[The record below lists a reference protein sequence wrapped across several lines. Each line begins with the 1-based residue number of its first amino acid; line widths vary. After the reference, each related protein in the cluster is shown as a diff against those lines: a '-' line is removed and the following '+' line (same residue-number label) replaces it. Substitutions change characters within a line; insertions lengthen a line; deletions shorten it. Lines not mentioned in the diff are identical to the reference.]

1 MTEMAVLSVPERI
14 YRTVRRHLLR
24 RWHRTENAAFLYTAT
39 NEDPFKYVEWFP
51 FGARG

>member
-1 MTEMAVLSVPERI
+1 MAVVSAPERI

-24 RWHRTENAAFLYTAT
+24 RRHRTEEAAFLYTAT